1 MTESTPDQASQSTD
15 TLDVGAED
23 HGLGTETRDRDANSE
38 MAITILVYGVMFFLS
53 LLGAF
58 ALAYN
63 FHRIGEWF
71 YDLLLPM
78 AGIAIPI
85 KLVAFGQQ
93 RLYRGTWRY
102 VGLQDMLSV
111 VRASHISSFLFIS
124 VYFIIEY
131 VSEHFFDQ
139 RAIDRDMTLRQAVFL
154 LDWAGTI
161 GLVCFCRLIVRLYHE
176 EVYAEQ
182 YESQSRV
189 LIVGAGDT
197 GEAVLREINRI
208 SRHRY
213 EVVGFLDDRPSQ
225 HHRTIHG
232 VEVLGGLSNIEA
244 TCNRH
249 LVDEIF
255 IALPNATP
263 REIRRVV
270 EICEGNSLRFKI
282 VPGMADLIDGRMQ
295 VSQLRDV
302 DIEDLLG
309 RDPVDLD
316 MPAIASQLSD
326 KRILVT
332 GAGGSIGSEMCRQ
345 IARFRPKRLALI
357 EQAENNLFEIDR
369 EMRRE
374 FPDVKVVPY
383 VGDICD
389 ATRIRMILEIE
400 KPDTIFHAAA
410 HKHVPMMELN
420 PGEAVKNNVLGTK
433 TLADAAVETGV
444 QKMVMISTDKAVNPT
459 SVMGCSKRVAELYV
473 QQLSQT
479 AGIQFVTVRFG
490 NVLGS
495 SGSVVPIFRDQIAR
509 GGPVTVTHRDMMRY
523 FMTIPEASQL
533 VLQAGAMGTGGE
545 IYVLNMGEPIRIS
558 DMARDM
564 ITLSGFRPGV
574 DIDIVFSGPR
584 PGEKL
589 VEELSFA
596 GEDISPTKH
605 AKIGVW
611 KNRAED
617 FDRIRQLIGRLISI
631 ADVDNSTA
639 IRSQLKELV
648 PEYHDEAF
656 ELSSTSGAS
665 DDEAIDESNAA
676 TGAMSRVEPRTT

>member
-1 MTESTPDQASQSTD
+1 MTEPTPESSSPSTD
-15 TLDVGAED
+15 TSPLDKDFA
-23 HGLGTETRDRDANSE
+23 TRPAVTVSIY
-38 MAITILVYGVMFFLS
+38 AGMFFLS

-71 YDLLLPM
+71 YDLFLPM
-78 AGIAIPI
+78 AALAIPI
-85 KLVAFGQQ
+85 KTVVFWRL

-124 VYFIIEY
+124 AYFVIEY
-131 VSEHFFDQ
+131 VADRFWGT
-139 RAIDRDMTLRQAVFL
+139 RAIDKDLTLRQATFL

-161 GLVCFCRLIVRLYHE
+161 GLVCFCRIVVRLYHE
-176 EVYAEQ
+176 EIHAERF
-182 YESQSRV
+182 ESQSRV

-197 GEAVLREINRI
+197 GEAVLREIHRM

-213 EVVGFLDDRPSQ
+213 EVVGLLDDRPTQ

-232 VEVLGGLSNIEA
+232 VEVLGGLNDFEA
-244 TCNRH
+244 TCDRY

-255 IALPNATP
+255 IALPKATP

-270 EICEGNSLRFKI
+270 EICEGHNLRFKI
-282 VPGMADLIDGRMQ
+282 VPGVADLIDGSLQ

-326 KRILVT
+326 KRIVVT

-345 IARFRPKRLALI
+345 IARFRPNRLVLI

-369 EMRRE
+369 ELKRE
-374 FPDVKVVPY
+374 YPDVRVVPY
-383 VGDICD
+383 VADICD
-389 ATRIRMILEIE
+389 AARIRMILETE
-400 KPDTIFHAAA
+400 KPAAIFHAAA
-410 HKHVPMMELN
+410 HKHVPMMEIN

-433 TLADAAVETGV
+433 TVADAARECGV
-444 QKMVMISTDKAVNPT
+444 RKMVLISTDKAVNPT
-459 SVMGCSKRVAELYV
+459 SVMGCTKRVAELYA
-473 QQLSQT
+473 QQLSR
-479 AGIQFVTVRFG
+479 AGGTQFVTVRFG

-509 GGPVTVTHRDMMRY
+509 GGPVTVTHPDMMRY

-533 VLQAGAMGTGGE
+533 VLQAGAMGAGGE
-545 IYVLNMGEPIRIS
+545 IYVLNMGDPVRIAEL
-558 DMARDM
+558 ARDM
-564 ITLSGFRPGV
+564 ITLSGYRPGL
-574 DIDIVFSGPR
+574 DIDIVYTGPR

-589 VEELSFA
+589 IEELAFE
-596 GEDISPTKH
+596 GEDISPTRH
-605 AKIGVW
+605 AKIGIW
-611 KNRAED
+611 KNRSED
-617 FDRIRQLIGRLISI
+617 FDRIRMLIDRLISL
-631 ADVDNSTA
+631 ADVDNPTA
-639 IRSQLKELV
+639 IKSQLRELV
-648 PEYHDEAF
+648 AEYHDEVF
-656 ELSSTSGAS
+656 EESPKTDQPR
-665 DDEAIDESNAA
+665 DDSAA
-676 TGAMSRVEPRTT
+676 TPHIAPQVRPGAT